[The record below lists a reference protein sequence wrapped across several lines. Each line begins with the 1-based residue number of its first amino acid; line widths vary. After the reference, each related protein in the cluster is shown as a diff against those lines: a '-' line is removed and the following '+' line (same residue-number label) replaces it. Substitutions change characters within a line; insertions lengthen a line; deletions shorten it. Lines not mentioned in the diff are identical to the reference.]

1 MMQTTLSD
9 RCRLADEI
17 ASKVRAGDNFLPFFH
32 SLNLSDFDGR
42 SVALLALVALEG
54 DKAFPSDLTA
64 PVAWVDE

>member
-17 ASKVRAGDNFLPFFH
+17 ASKVRH